1 MLEDIRE
8 SGEEGVCEEQE
19 EDPIRLQ
26 LWDAESKDSKVDKG
40 MQDHKDAET
49 RDAGMPEQEGNYIN
63 TFRQLLF
70 PHEDEGNRIP
80 MGFWGM
86 QKCC

>member
-40 MQDHKDAET
+40 IQDHKDAET
-49 RDAGMPEQEGNYIN
+49 KGCRNARAGRKLHQHFQATP
-63 TFRQLLF
+63 F
-70 PHEDEGNRIP
+70 PP
-80 MGFWGM
+80 
-86 QKCC
+86 